1 MTEKGWL
8 TILFLLVIIS
18 LVFSFAI
25 IFTGGSNSYII
36 RLATGYV
43 PPEAEIKVL
52 FKQFSLEKVQIP
64 EEVVRRLEN
73 EIDGRSYVL
82 VDEKSPKDVG
92 VKDPFAGK

>member
-25 IFTGGSNSYII
+25 IFTGGSSSYII
-36 RLATGYV
+36 RLATGYE

-52 FKQFSLEKVQIP
+52 LKQFSLEKVQIP
-64 EEVVRRLEN
+64 EEVVRELEN
-73 EIDGRSYVL
+73 EISSRIYVL
-82 VDEKSPKDVG
+82 VDEKNPNNVG
-92 VKDPFAGK
+92 VKDPFTGK